1 MVDAS
6 AFAVDVW
13 ATHSDGGRRISCWC
27 VSVAASDSATAGADA
42 SGVGSNALIE
52 SPIGSMVTA
61 ARLGWPLS
69 ESTMSS

>member
-6 AFAVDVW
+6 AFTVDVW
-13 ATHSDGGRRISCWC
+13 ATHSDGGRHVSCWC

-52 SPIGSMVTA
+52 SPI
-61 ARLGWPLS
+61 
-69 ESTMSS
+69 